1 VVHRGRANSM
11 GTSSIAFPQKPPS
24 STTTTGLKVANVRA
38 PRARIACLRCFKV
51 TWPKAPCAA
60 RVASR
65 SGARKTKG
73 PGPTSSSRHPGPS
86 LCRWQRYWDVRP
98 RTSTCCASRASC
110 PTLERYVT
118 RSGSA
123 ARHSDGLPLLHV
135 GQRRRAAARC
145 RRRVG
150 VAVINERAPHAR
162 GYGLAHAQRAP
173 RAINSSTLER
183 NSFEVG
189 DVFALL

>member
-1 VVHRGRANSM
+1 MHRGRANSM

-24 STTTTGLKVANVRA
+24 STATTGLKVANVRA

-73 PGPTSSSRHPGPS
+73 PGPTSSSRHPGPIFVQVAALLGCS
-86 LCRWQRYWDVRP
+86 NAHVYLLCEQGKLP
-98 RTSTCCASRASC
+98 HSREIRNAIKFGC
-110 PTLERYVT
+110 QALGR
-118 RSGSA
+118 
-123 ARHSDGLPLLHV
+123 LPLLHV

-162 GYGLAHAQRAP
+162 AYGLAHAQRAP

-183 NSFEVG
+183 NSFKVG